1 MGERGPIGKRS
12 EARRRRNKTDSSGNP
27 NEPDSLIYDPD
38 ELEDRVDAPDPDPN
52 WHVLAL
58 MLYERVKG
66 SAVSLLYEPSDWGVL
81 FVALDQ
87 LSRNLQPQPIVVQS
101 GPRAGEVVMV
111 DVPMNGATF
120 GALNKVF
127 ASLML
132 TEGDRRRLKLEVER
146 RRGSSGA
153 GEAGPT
159 GDNVIDFRRERF
171 SS

>member
-27 NEPDSLIYDPD
+27 NEAEKLVYDPD
-38 ELEDRVDAPDPDPN
+38 ELDVVDAPDPDPD
-52 WHVLAL
+52 WHILAL

-66 SAVSLLYEPSDWGVL
+66 SAVSLVYEPSDWGVL

-101 GPRAGEVVMV
+101 GPMAGQVVMV

-120 GALNKVF
+120 AALNKVF
-127 ASLML
+127 GSLML

-146 RRGSSGA
+146 RRGSGGA
-153 GEAGPT
+153 GEAAPT
-159 GDNVIDFRRERF
+159 GDNVI
-171 SS
+171 